1 MPDLA
6 FPKLPRLPSLPSF
19 RRKQRPRV
27 QGQVTA
33 LDVDGATLRVVQ
45 ATPHGN
51 RIAVTRIVAKR
62 LEFAADADRSDANV
76 LGAAI
81 ARALSQLGLKPGP
94 VVMGVSRAQV
104 VLRTLQ
110 LPVLDDLRELAS
122 MVHFQIG
129 RDLPFRMDE
138 AVIDFKVRRRF
149 TPPPARAESP
159 ARPDHPSAEPA
170 PAPRLEVLVAA
181 VKRDVVEFY
190 QQMADIAGLRLVT
203 LGLLPYANARCVE
216 ACNVAD
222 GDQPVALVS
231 LRPDEMNI
239 DVIAQQTLLF
249 SRGAPVKPHTEPPH
263 GVPASAG
270 QTSEDSTR
278 AEIAATQPP
287 EGGTPS
293 LAFGVPASA
302 GETFADAVTI
312 EVVRSLHSFSGM
324 ETQNP
329 VTKIVVT
336 GATGQERAV
345 VECLEKRFATPCTM
359 LDLATALELPGE
371 SAEHAPGAIAT
382 IGLALGVHD
391 AIGLPFDFLN
401 PKRPAV
407 QRDLRR
413 IRILASIAAA
423 AAVFVAVSGVRQILI
438 NQRLKLQLAAD
449 AELADAK
456 SKQPIYQKM
465 IRQGATVQEW
475 EKGGRNWLEHYAY
488 LSAILPSAEEIYIA
502 SFSVSGSGAVVLSV
516 QARSGEILAKL
527 DKQLRAAGYD
537 VKPLAITPG
546 ADRYGYEFR
555 SSVELLAPDRM
566 KIDLSKVKAP
576 ARPADDASLDPKLA
590 RKGGAG

>member
-51 RIAVTRIVAKR
+51 RIAVTRIVARR
-62 LEFAADADRSDANV
+62 LEFATDADRSDANV
-76 LGAAI
+76 LGTAI

-94 VVMGVSRAQV
+94 VVMGVPRAQV

-110 LPVLDDLRELAS
+110 LPALDDLRELAS
-122 MVHFQIG
+122 MVHFQVG
-129 RDLPFRMDE
+129 RDLPFPMDE
-138 AVIDFKVRRRF
+138 AVIDFKVRRKITPPTAGGGEREKGGKGAGEGA
-149 TPPPARAESP
+149 TEPPPAP
-159 ARPDHPSAEPA
+159 K
-170 PAPRLEVLVAA
+170 LEVLVAA
-181 VKRDVVEFY
+181 VKREVVEFY
-190 QQMADIAGLRLVT
+190 QQVADIAGFRLAT
-203 LGLLPYANARCVE
+203 LGLLSYANARCVE

-231 LRPDEMNI
+231 LRPDEVNI

-249 SRGAPVKPHTEPPH
+249 SRGAPVKPHTEPPSTPEA
-263 GVPASAG
+263 GGAGATPPTEPAAPDESY
-270 QTSEDSTR
+270 
-278 AEIAATQPP
+278 AE
-287 EGGTPS
+287 
-293 LAFGVPASA
+293 
-302 GETFADAVTI
+302 AVTI

-324 ETQNP
+324 ESPNP
-329 VTKIVVT
+329 VTKIAVT

-345 VECLEKRFATPCTM
+345 VERVEKRFTTPCVM
-359 LDLATALELPGE
+359 LDLATALEIPGE

-391 AIGLPFDFLN
+391 ATGLPFDFLN

-413 IRILASIAAA
+413 IRVLAGIAAA
-423 AAVFVAVSGVRQILI
+423 IAMFVAISGVRQWLI
-438 NQRLKLQLAAD
+438 NRRLALLQAAD

-456 SKQPIYQKM
+456 TKQPIYQKM
-465 IRQGATVQEW
+465 IRQHATVQDW

-488 LSAILPSAEEIYIA
+488 LSAILPPSEEIYLA
-502 SFSVSGSGAVVLSV
+502 SFSVSGSGAIVLSV

-555 SSVELLAPDRM
+555 SSVELLAPDKM
-566 KIDLSKVKAP
+566 KIDLSKAKTP
-576 ARPADDASLDPKLA
+576 ARPADDASLDPKLG
-590 RKGGAG
+590 RRGGAG

>member
-1 MPDLA
+1 MPNLA
-6 FPKLPRLPSLPSF
+6 FPKLPRLPSLPRF

-45 ATPHGN
+45 ATSHGN
-51 RIAVTRIVAKR
+51 RIAVTRIVAQR
-62 LEFAADADRSDANV
+62 LEFAADVDRTDPNV
-76 LGAAI
+76 LAAAI
-81 ARALSQLGLKPGP
+81 ARALAQLGLKPGP
-94 VVMGVSRAQV
+94 VVMGVPRAQV

-122 MVHFQIG
+122 MVHFQVG

-138 AVIDFKVRRRF
+138 AVIDFKVRRKI
-149 TPPPARAESP
+149 TPPVASGGEREKGGKGAGET
-159 ARPDHPSAEPA
+159 AAEPA
-170 PAPRLEVLVAA
+170 PLPKLEVLVAA
-181 VKRDVVEFY
+181 VQREVVDFY
-190 QQMADIAGLRLVT
+190 QQLADLAGFRLVT
-203 LGLLPYANARCVE
+203 LGLLSYANARCVE

-249 SRGAPVKPHTEPPH
+249 SRGAPVKPHGAPVSDLART
-263 GVPASAG
+263 ASGSMQAGSETGAPRAG
-270 QTSEDSTR
+270 QDAPLAEPTAPTEDSY
-278 AEIAATQPP
+278 
-287 EGGTPS
+287 
-293 LAFGVPASA
+293 
-302 GETFADAVTI
+302 ADAVTI

-324 ETQNP
+324 ETQTP
-329 VTKIVVT
+329 VTKIAVT

-345 VECLEKRFATPCTM
+345 VERLEKRFTTPCVL

-391 AIGLPFDFLN
+391 ATGLPFDFLN

-413 IRILASIAAA
+413 IRILAGIAAA
-423 AAVFVAVSGVRQILI
+423 IAMLVAASGVRQWLI
-438 NQRLKLQLAAD
+438 NRRLTVLQAAD

-465 IRQGATVQEW
+465 IRQHATVQEW

-488 LSAILPSAEEIYIA
+488 LSAILPSAEEIYLA
-502 SFSVSGSGAVVLSV
+502 SFSVSGNGAIVLSV

-555 SSVELLAPDRM
+555 SSVELFAPEKM
-566 KIDLSKVKAP
+566 KLDLSKIKSP
-576 ARPADDASLDPKLA
+576 ARPADDASLDPKLG
-590 RKGGAG
+590 RRGGAG

>member
-51 RIAVTRIVAKR
+51 RIAVTRIVAQR
-62 LEFAADADRSDANV
+62 LEFAPDADRSDANV
-76 LGAAI
+76 LGTAI

-94 VVMGVSRAQV
+94 VVMGVPRAQV

-110 LPVLDDLRELAS
+110 LPALDDLRELAS
-122 MVHFQIG
+122 MVHFQVG

-138 AVIDFKVRRRF
+138 AVIDFKVRRKIAPSPARVESPPRGDAP
-149 TPPPARAESP
+149 TAEPPPAP
-159 ARPDHPSAEPA
+159 K
-170 PAPRLEVLVAA
+170 LEVLVAA
-181 VKRDVVEFY
+181 MKREVVEFY
-190 QQMADIAGLRLVT
+190 QQVADIAGFRLAT
-203 LGLLPYANARCVE
+203 LGLLSYANARCVE
-216 ACNVAD
+216 ACNLAD

-231 LRPDEMNI
+231 LRPDEVNI

-249 SRGAPVKPHTEPPH
+249 SRGAPVKPH
-263 GVPASAG
+263 GAPASDPARSASSSTQAG
-270 QTSEDSTR
+270 SETGAPRPGQDVPP
-278 AEIAATQPP
+278 AEPTAPAA
-287 EGGTPS
+287 
-293 LAFGVPASA
+293 
-302 GETFADAVTI
+302 ETFADAVTI

-329 VTKIVVT
+329 VTKIAVT

-345 VECLEKRFATPCTM
+345 VERLEKRFTTPCVL
-359 LDLATALELPGE
+359 LDLATSLEIPGE

-391 AIGLPFDFLN
+391 ATGLPFDFLN

-413 IRILASIAAA
+413 IRILAGIAAA
-423 AAVFVAVSGVRQILI
+423 MALFVAVSGLRQWLI
-438 NQRLKLQLAAD
+438 NRRRAQLGAAD

-456 SKQPIYQKM
+456 TKQPIYQKM
-465 IRQGATVQEW
+465 IRQHATVQDW

-488 LSAILPSAEEIYIA
+488 LSAILPPAEEIYIA
-502 SFSVSGSGAVVLSV
+502 SLSVSGSGAIVLGV
-516 QARSGEILAKL
+516 QARSGEVLAKL

-555 SSVELLAPDRM
+555 SSVELLAPDKM
-566 KIDLSKVKAP
+566 KIDLSKAKTP
-576 ARPADDASLDPKLA
+576 ARPADDASLDPKLG

>member
-33 LDVDGATLRVVQ
+33 LDVDGATLRIVQ

-51 RIAVTRIVAKR
+51 RIAVTRIVAQR
-62 LEFAADADRSDANV
+62 LEFAADADRADANV

-94 VVMGVSRAQV
+94 IVMGVPRAQV
-104 VLRTLQ
+104 VLRTVQ

-122 MVHFQIG
+122 MVHFQVG

-138 AVIDFKVRRRF
+138 AVIDFKVRRKI
-149 TPPPARAESP
+149 TPPPAGGGEREKGGKGAGEGG
-159 ARPDHPSAEPA
+159 AEPA
-170 PAPRLEVLVAA
+170 PAPKLEVLVAA

-190 QQMADIAGLRLVT
+190 QQVADIAGLRLVT

-249 SRGAPVKPHTEPPH
+249 SRGAPVG
-263 GVPASAG
+263 GV
-270 QTSEDSTR
+270 EK
-278 AEIAATQPP
+278 EK
-287 EGGTPS
+287 GGK
-293 LAFGVPASA
+293 GA
-302 GETFADAVTI
+302 GEKSGGSEIPAAPLPPLPPATPAAAPEEAYAEAVTI

-345 VECLEKRFATPCTM
+345 VGCLEKRFTTPCTL

-391 AIGLPFDFLN
+391 AAGLPFDFLN

-413 IRILASIAAA
+413 IRILAGIAAA
-423 AAVFVAVSGVRQILI
+423 AAVFVAVSGVRQMLV
-438 NQRLKLQLAAD
+438 NQRLQLQLAAD

-502 SFSVSGSGAVVLSV
+502 SFSVSGSGAIVLSV